1 MEKNT
6 WNIKCLVDDS
16 FVPLAQRT
24 SVLYCKLTDF
34 YCPTLYTVSYIEKGT
49 KWRRS
54 MARNDEKLLIKR
66 HLIWSFL
73 QGLICLFVKYL
84 LHVTAR

>member
-1 MEKNT
+1 MYRHISE
-6 WNIKCLVDDS
+6 
-16 FVPLAQRT
+16 A
-24 SVLYCKLTDF
+24 

-49 KWRRS
+49 KWGRS

-73 QGLICLFVKYL
+73 QGLVCLFVKYL
-84 LHVTAR
+84 LHVKAR

>member
-1 MEKNT
+1 MDHFGQINMPHQPEGKGRYQH
-6 WNIKCLVDDS
+6 ISEAKSL
-16 FVPLAQRT
+16 L
-24 SVLYCKLTDF
+24 
-34 YCPTLYTVSYIEKGT
+34 SYIIYCFLHRKG
-49 KWRRS
+49 RGS
-54 MARNDEKLLIKR
+54 MAQNDEKLLIKR